1 MGQDEMQ
8 LDWSQLV
15 DLLRR
20 FWRWWM
26 AGLAALVPA
35 ALARRVRRLF
45 AILEIETDGSRVQLR
60 HRHGDM
66 VRELG
71 TVAFADRARDAVA
84 AELGSLLAAADGYY
98 DRSLLCVAPSRVLSR
113 TVRVPAAARHSL
125 AEAVGYDIDRQTP
138 FGEDQVYFTVEP
150 IPGAAGEG
158 EILARLEVVRRSD
171 IDEPLAILAAAG
183 IRPDR
188 IVAGDAGGRLPLPAA
203 AARERKSRRRLA
215 GILALGAAV
224 AFFLAAYLPVARV
237 NEDLAR
243 IEAESARTR
252 AAAQRVESLRRE
264 MQALAE
270 AESRLLERKA
280 HEPMAL
286 TLLAEVTAAIPDSAF
301 LIEFGADEV
310 RVTFSGYAEKA
321 SDAIS
326 WIEGTEHLGGAR
338 FLSPV
343 MQDQRLGRERFSLA
357 AERRDGDGRVRQ
369 PEGGRGP

>member
-1 MGQDEMQ
+1 ME

-26 AGLAALVPA
+26 SNLAALVPA

-45 AILEIETDGSRVQLR
+45 AILEIETDGSRVRLR
-60 HRHGDM
+60 HRHGDT

-71 TVAFADRARDAVA
+71 TVAFAQRTGDAVA
-84 AELGSLLAAADGYY
+84 TELRSLLAAADGYY
-98 DRSLLCVAPSRVLSR
+98 DRSFLRVAPSRVLSR
-113 TVRVPAAARHSL
+113 TIRVPAAARHSL
-125 AEAVGYDIDRQTP
+125 AEAIGYDIDRQTP
-138 FGEDQVYFTVEP
+138 FGEDQVYFTVTP
-150 IPGAAGEG
+150 LSGSGVEG
-158 EILARLEVVRRSD
+158 EIAVRLEVVRRTD
-171 IDEPLAILAAAG
+171 IDEPLAFLAAAG

-188 IVAGDAGGRLPLPAA
+188 IVAGEGGGRLPLPAA
-203 AARERKSRRRLA
+203 MARKGQSWRGVA
-215 GILALGAAV
+215 GVLALGAAV

-243 IEAESARTR
+243 VEAESARTR
-252 AAAQRVESLRRE
+252 AAAARVESLRRE
-264 MQALAE
+264 MQALAD
-270 AESRLLERKA
+270 AESRLLARKA
-280 HEPMAL
+280 REPMAL
-286 TLLAEVTAAIPDSAF
+286 ALLAEVTAAIPDTAF
-301 LIEFGADEV
+301 LIEFGADGTG
-310 RVTFSGYAEKA
+310 VTLSGYAEKA

-357 AERRDGDGRVRQ
+357 AERQDGDGHDREVD
-369 PEGGRGP
+369 EEAGP